1 MKQNYILSAVAVSL
15 LSYTVMAQ
23 NPLLEAFD
31 TPFQTPPFDKIK
43 TEHYLPAFEQ
53 AIEEAR
59 NEIDL
64 IIANEEAPNFENT
77 IEALEFAGRR
87 LNTIQNIFF
96 NLNNAATS
104 DEMQQVAL
112 KVSPL
117 ITEFGNDISLNE
129 RLFAKVKAVYVDS
142 DNFSLDKEQRRLLE
156 KTYKSFTRSGA
167 DLVGKD
173 KENYRAITKEL
184 SNLSLQFN
192 QNLLAATNAFVLH
205 LTDVADTE
213 GLPAFVL
220 DMGEAEAKNRG
231 LDGWVF
237 TLQAPSM
244 QPFMK
249 YSKKRELREKMW
261 KAYNSRCF
269 TDDSLSNKEIIKR
282 IADLRLQKAR
292 LLGYDTHA
300 DYVLEERMAKNI
312 PTVKGLLEQV
322 LDKSISYAREEVAEI
337 QEYARRNGF
346 DQELMPWDFGYYSD
360 KLKDEKYTL
369 NDELLKPYFKLENL
383 EKGIFILANKLY
395 GLSFK
400 ENPEIPVYHPDV
412 KVYEVY
418 DEAGKFLAV
427 LYMDY
432 FPRESKLGGAW
443 MTVFREQGI
452 YGGKEF
458 RPFVSVVTNFTKPT
472 PGKPSLLTF
481 EEVTTLLHEFGH
493 ALHGMLSEGRYPS
506 VTGTNVA
513 WDFVELPSQI
523 MENWATEKEFLAL
536 WANHYQTGEVIPD
549 ELIGKIKSAKNF
561 LSAYANVRQLSFGM
575 DDMAWHT
582 IRQPVTEPVEL
593 FERHATE
600 KTQLLPLIDNTCF
613 STSFGHIFA
622 GGYSAGY
629 YSYKWAEVLEADAFS
644 LFKEK
649 GVFNREVADSFR
661 KNVLS
666 QGDKDDAMTLFVNFR
681 GHEPRVDA
689 LLEKLGLK

>member
-312 PTVKGLLEQV
+312 PTVNGFLEQL

-513 WDFVELPSQI
+513 WYFVELPSQI

>member
-312 PTVKGLLEQV
+312 PTVNGFLEQL

-536 WANHYQTGEVIPD
+536 WANHYQTGEAIPD

>member
-1 MKQNYILSAVAVSL
+1 MKQNYILSAFAVSL

-87 LNTIQNIFF
+87 LNMIQNIFF

-129 RLFAKVKAVYVDS
+129 RLFAKVKAVYVNS

-269 TDDSLSNKEIIKR
+269 ADDSLSNKEIIKR

-312 PTVKGLLEQV
+312 PTVNGFLEQL

-400 ENPEIPVYHPDV
+400 ENSEIPVYHPDV

-418 DEAGKFLAV
+418 DETGKFLAV

-549 ELIGKIKSAKNF
+549 ELIEKIKSAKNF

-600 KTQLLPLIDNTCF
+600 KTQLLPVIDNTCF

-649 GVFNREVADSFR
+649 GGFDREVADSFR

>member
-1 MKQNYILSAVAVSL
+1 MKQNYILSAFAVSL

-87 LNTIQNIFF
+87 LNMIQNIFF

-129 RLFAKVKAVYVDS
+129 RLFAKVKTVYVDR
-142 DNFSLDKEQRRLLE
+142 DNFFLDKEQRRLLE

-167 DLVGKD
+167 DLTGKD

-205 LTDVADTE
+205 LTDVADIE
-213 GLPAFVL
+213 GLPSFVL

-249 YSKKRELREKMW
+249 YSKKRGLREKMW

-269 TDDSLSNKEIIKR
+269 ADDSMSNKEIIKR
-282 IADLRLQKAR
+282 ITDLRLQKAR

-312 PTVKGLLEQV
+312 PTVNGFLEQL

-337 QEYARRNGF
+337 QEYARKKGF

-400 ENPEIPVYHPDV
+400 ENSEIPVYHSDV

-418 DEAGKFLAV
+418 DETGKFLAV

-549 ELIGKIKSAKNF
+549 ELIEKIKSAKNF

-600 KTQLLPLIDNTCF
+600 KTQLLPVIDNTCF

-649 GVFNREVADSFR
+649 GGFDREVADSFR

>member
-300 DYVLEERMAKNI
+300 DYVLEESRAKNI
-312 PTVKGLLEQV
+312 PTVNGFLEQL

>member
-312 PTVKGLLEQV
+312 PTVNGFLEQL

-369 NDELLKPYFKLENL
+369 NDVETVFQ
-383 EKGIFILANKLY
+383 I
-395 GLSFK
+395 
-400 ENPEIPVYHPDV
+400 
-412 KVYEVY
+412 
-418 DEAGKFLAV
+418 GKF
-427 LYMDY
+427 
-432 FPRESKLGGAW
+432 
-443 MTVFREQGI
+443 
-452 YGGKEF
+452 GKG
-458 RPFVSVVTNFTKPT
+458 NF
-472 PGKPSLLTF
+472 
-481 EEVTTLLHEFGH
+481 H
-493 ALHGMLSEGRYPS
+493 LSE
-506 VTGTNVA
+506 
-513 WDFVELPSQI
+513 
-523 MENWATEKEFLAL
+523 
-536 WANHYQTGEVIPD
+536 
-549 ELIGKIKSAKNF
+549 
-561 LSAYANVRQLSFGM
+561 
-575 DDMAWHT
+575 
-582 IRQPVTEPVEL
+582 
-593 FERHATE
+593 
-600 KTQLLPLIDNTCF
+600 
-613 STSFGHIFA
+613 
-622 GGYSAGY
+622 
-629 YSYKWAEVLEADAFS
+629 
-644 LFKEK
+644 
-649 GVFNREVADSFR
+649 
-661 KNVLS
+661 
-666 QGDKDDAMTLFVNFR
+666 
-681 GHEPRVDA
+681 
-689 LLEKLGLK
+689 

>member
-312 PTVKGLLEQV
+312 PTVNGFLEQL

-536 WANHYQTGEVIPD
+536 WANDYQTGEVIPD

>member
-1 MKQNYILSAVAVSL
+1 MKQNYILSAFAVSL

-87 LNTIQNIFF
+87 LNMIQNIFF

-129 RLFAKVKAVYVDS
+129 RLFAKVKTVYVDR
-142 DNFSLDKEQRRLLE
+142 DNFFLDKEQRRLLE

-167 DLVGKD
+167 DLTGKD

-205 LTDVADTE
+205 LTDVADIE
-213 GLPAFVL
+213 GLPSFVL

-249 YSKKRELREKMW
+249 YSKKRGLREKMW

-269 TDDSLSNKEIIKR
+269 ADDSMSNKEIIKR
-282 IADLRLQKAR
+282 ITDLRLQKAR

-312 PTVKGLLEQV
+312 PTVNGFLEQL

-337 QEYARRNGF
+337 QEYARKKGF

-400 ENPEIPVYHPDV
+400 ENSEIPVYHPDV

-418 DEAGKFLAV
+418 DETGKFLAV

-549 ELIGKIKSAKNF
+549 ELIEKIKSAKNF

-600 KTQLLPLIDNTCF
+600 KTQLLPVIDNTCF

-649 GVFNREVADSFR
+649 GGFDREVADSFR

>member
-64 IIANEEAPNFENT
+64 IVANEEAPNFENT

-129 RLFAKVKAVYVDS
+129 RLFAKVKAVYVNS

-269 TDDSLSNKEIIKR
+269 ADDSLSNKEIIKR

-312 PTVKGLLEQV
+312 PTVNGFLEQL

-536 WANHYQTGEVIPD
+536 WANHYQTGEAIPD

-593 FERHATE
+593 FERQATE
-600 KTQLLPLIDNTCF
+600 KTQLLPVIDNTCF

>member
-312 PTVKGLLEQV
+312 PTVNGFLEQL

>member
-64 IIANEEAPNFENT
+64 IVANEEVPNFENT

-269 TDDSLSNKEIIKR
+269 ADDSLSNKEIIKR

-312 PTVKGLLEQV
+312 PTVNGFLEQL

-536 WANHYQTGEVIPD
+536 WANHYQTGEAIPD

-593 FERHATE
+593 FERQATE
-600 KTQLLPLIDNTCF
+600 KTQLLPVIDNTCF

-681 GHEPRVDA
+681 GHEPRVNA

>member
-312 PTVKGLLEQV
+312 PTVNGFLEQL

-536 WANHYQTGEVIPD
+536 GANYYQTGEVIPD

>member
-64 IIANEEAPNFENT
+64 IVANEEAPNFENT

-269 TDDSLSNKEIIKR
+269 ADDSLSNKEIIKR

-312 PTVKGLLEQV
+312 PTVNGFLEQL

-337 QEYARRNGF
+337 QEYACRNGF

-536 WANHYQTGEVIPD
+536 WANHYQTGEAIPD

-593 FERHATE
+593 FERQATE
-600 KTQLLPLIDNTCF
+600 KTQLLPVIDNTCF

>member
-64 IIANEEAPNFENT
+64 IVANEEAPNFENT

-129 RLFAKVKAVYVDS
+129 RLFAKVKAVYVNS

-269 TDDSLSNKEIIKR
+269 ADDSLSNKEIIKR

-312 PTVKGLLEQV
+312 PTVNGFLEQL

-593 FERHATE
+593 FERQATE
-600 KTQLLPLIDNTCF
+600 KTQLLPVIDNTCF